1 MSKDRILVLEDV
13 AIIALDVRETLEH
26 EGFEVISC
34 DRIVA
39 AVAAVNA
46 TVIDAAILDVAIGTD
61 QAFEVADALTSA
73 RIPFIWATACPADE
87 LPQPYGSYPCL
98 QKPFASRELIAA
110 LRGVLDG
117 ATRGVNAA

>member
-39 AVAAVNA
+39 ALAAVDA
-46 TVIDAAILDVAIGTD
+46 TAIDAAILDVAIGAH

-98 QKPFASRELIAA
+98 QK
-110 LRGVLDG
+110 
-117 ATRGVNAA
+117 